1 MLKTPII
8 SFGIPFYVLSQ
19 VTVRFKSNLINIL
32 VVIIFMYL
40 IQNLPLPS
48 KKRNRDY
55 VSHTDPFESLMFYKI
70 KKLKYSESKI

>member
-1 MLKTPII
+1 
-8 SFGIPFYVLSQ
+8 
-19 VTVRFKSNLINIL
+19 
-32 VVIIFMYL
+32 MYL